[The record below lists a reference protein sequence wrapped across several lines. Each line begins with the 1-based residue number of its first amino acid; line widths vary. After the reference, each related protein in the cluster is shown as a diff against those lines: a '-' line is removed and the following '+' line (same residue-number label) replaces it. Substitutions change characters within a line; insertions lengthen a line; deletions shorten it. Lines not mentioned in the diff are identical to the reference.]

1 LQLDVIA
8 RCIEIWTNPGDL
20 VFSPFA
26 GIGSEGYEAVRM
38 GRRFL
43 GIELK
48 ESYWR
53 TAIGHL
59 ERAALEANEPTLF
72 DNLEGA

>member
-1 LQLDVIA
+1 VRL
-8 RCIEIWTNPGDL
+8 WSNPGEL

-26 GIGSEGYEAVRM
+26 GIGSEGYVTLKH

-48 ESYWR
+48 PSYWV
-53 TAIGHL
+53 TAANNL
-59 ERAALEANEPTLF
+59 ERATAQLELV
-72 DNLEGA
+72 

>member
-1 LQLDVIA
+1 MSLWS
-8 RCIEIWTNPGDL
+8 RPGDL

-26 GIGSEGYEAVRM
+26 GIGSEGYEAILCE
-38 GRRFL
+38 RRFL

-53 TAIGHL
+53 QAIRNL
-59 ERAALEANEPTLF
+59 REAVAEAKQETLF
-72 DNLEGA
+72 SEVES